1 MSFGDGNLRERCA
14 ELEHMVETRDESIR
28 NLVKLLD
35 KRQGR
40 TEELEQL
47 VRDMYVELVKDTM
60 YVKPDGTEFRAP
72 WADEYLAPIEK
83 RMAALG
89 IEVDK

>member
-1 MSFGDGNLRERCA
+1 MSFGGGNLRERCA

-35 KRQGR
+35 KRQVR

-47 VRDMYVELVKDTM
+47 VISLYVCATGGDCDDCPMNGAVAVRGRDIKCDEL
-60 YVKPDGTEFRAP
+60 
-72 WADEYLAPIEK
+72 DE
-83 RMAALG
+83 RMREMG
-89 IEVDK
+89 IEAD

>member
-35 KRQGR
+35 KRLDKRHGR
-40 TEELEQL
+40 IEELEQL
-47 VRDMYVELVKDTM
+47 VRDMWACYEHASCAGCSMELRCKDPRGMFVERLH
-60 YVKPDGTEFRAP
+60 E
-72 WADEYLAPIEK
+72 
-83 RMAALG
+83 LG
-89 IEVDK
+89 IEAD